1 MEALRLV
8 LHEGRRRGGVGG
20 PGSSGGGV
28 GVAAVAAAMGMRA
41 PGLGGMSVRETLDD
55 WFYAAANAPV
65 EEGLGVAEVAG
76 GAIAA
81 ERDFLL
87 AWVDAQNPQ
96 GLCADE

>member
-8 LHEGRRRGGVGG
+8 LHEGRRRGGAGG
-20 PGSSGGGV
+20 PSGGGGGV
-28 GVAAVAAAMGMRA
+28 GVAAAMGMTA
-41 PGLGGMSVRETLDD
+41 AGLGGMSVRETLDA
-55 WFYAAANAPV
+55 WFYAAANAPA
-65 EEGLGVAEVAG
+65 EEGLGVPEVAG

-96 GLCADE
+96 GLSADE

>member
-1 MEALRLV
+1 
-8 LHEGRRRGGVGG
+8 
-20 PGSSGGGV
+20 
-28 GVAAVAAAMGMRA
+28 
-41 PGLGGMSVRETLDD
+41 MSVRETLDD

-96 GLCADE
+96 GLSADE